1 MSNTKKRG
9 TTPLDQAWPQ
19 FKRDILKKLY
29 KISPATYTLVRDN
42 HSQHFTHIDFNF
54 EIISKERIY
63 KIIAE
68 ISFNSYANRN
78 LKQLC
83 WLLAKSTNL
92 GANEDIKISANTIYR
107 KVHKKKKYLK
117 QIDNGNF
124 IITTQQ
130 GHLPAH
136 SNVGAGCG
144 VNQNW

>member
-63 KIIAE
+63 MIIAE

-117 QIDNGNF
+117 QINNGNF
-124 IITTQQ
+124 IIISQQ
-130 GHLPAH
+130 GYLPTLSKA
-136 SNVGAGCG
+136 GAGTG
-144 VNQNW
+144 VD

>member
-63 KIIAE
+63 MIIAE

-117 QIDNGNF
+117 
-124 IITTQQ
+124 
-130 GHLPAH
+130 
-136 SNVGAGCG
+136 
-144 VNQNW
+144 